1 MHLEWDFSPTLG
13 RDYAHR
19 RGAQQRDR
27 AHETVSGQH
36 IKGRNNADQGAF
48 DTHKHRSR
56 HRDNREG
63 CQQGNKLQFGFR
75 VGMRRAISAKREV
88 RMDYLLAVDRVG
100 MNEECRARIVARE
113 QQQTNDG
120 QYFTSCL
127 LHSVCLFLECK
138 DSVFNDFLQMPE
150 SRKKWSISRKKAV
163 PRKGQLLSKCRSL
176 DVQ

>member
-27 AHETVSGQH
+27 AHETVGGQH

-48 DTHKHRSR
+48 DTHKHHSR

-88 RMDYLLAVDRVG
+88 RMDNSLTVDKVR
-100 MNEECRARIVARE
+100 MREESCSCIVV
-113 QQQTNDG
+113 
-120 QYFTSCL
+120 S
-127 LHSVCLFLECK
+127 K
-138 DSVFNDFLQMPE
+138 D
-150 SRKKWSISRKKAV
+150 R
-163 PRKGQLLSKCRSL
+163 
-176 DVQ
+176 